1 MKLFNMFKKKK
12 KEEVKK
18 TAPKKTSKKW
28 KKRGEKEELPEGYYY
43 QQLHDNGPKI
53 LFGPP
58 PKASVQIWKPRP
70 NNIEKVFPGD
80 EIIVSKTDARGNIT
94 YGNSLFIKMAG
105 YTEEELLGQPH
116 NIIRHPDMPKLIFKA
131 LWDTVTQG
139 KEINAYVINLAKD
152 GGYYWVFANVTPS
165 FDKDNNIIGYHSTRR
180 KPNPRALEII
190 KPFYQTLKQAEAIG
204 GVHESTKELVKLLES
219 QGMSYDQLILHLQYN
234 L

>member
-18 TAPKKTSKKW
+18 TAPKKASKRR
-28 KKRGEKEELPEGYYY
+28 KREKNKELPKGFSYK
-43 QQLHDNGPKI
+43 QLHDNGPKI

-58 PKASVQIWKPRP
+58 PKTSVQIWKPQP
-70 NNIEKVFPGD
+70 NNIEKVFPAD
-80 EIIVSKTDARGNIT
+80 EIIVSKTDTRGNIT

-139 KEINAYVINLAKD
+139 KEINAYVVNLAKD
-152 GGYYWVFANVTPS
+152 GRYYWVFANVTPS
-165 FDKDNNIIGYHSTRR
+165 FDQDNNIIGYHSTRR

-219 QGMSYDQLILHLQYN
+219 KGMNYDQLILHLQYN